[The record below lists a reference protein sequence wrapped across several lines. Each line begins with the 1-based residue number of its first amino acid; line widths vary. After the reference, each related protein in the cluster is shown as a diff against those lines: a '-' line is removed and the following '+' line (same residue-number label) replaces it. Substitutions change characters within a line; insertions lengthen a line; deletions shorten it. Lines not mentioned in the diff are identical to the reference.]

1 MYQITLGIDGMMCGM
16 CESHIND
23 AVRNAFP
30 VKKVSSSH
38 SRGETVILSETAI
51 PEAELRPVIAKT
63 GYELINIKLHFFFLG
78 FFNKFLNIK
87 DADIFSCF
95 IFFTR
100 IVLRAIPITI
110 LTNIGKISSKWMLPI
125 TAYQYFANF

>member
-38 SRGETVILSETAI
+38 GKGQTVILSETEI
-51 PEAELRPVIAKT
+51 SEAELRPVFTKLGYALT
-63 GYELINIKLHFFFLG
+63 GYACVPYEKKGLFH
-78 FFNKFLNIK
+78 
-87 DADIFSCF
+87 
-95 IFFTR
+95 R
-100 IVLRAIPITI
+100 H
-110 LTNIGKISSKWMLPI
+110 
-125 TAYQYFANF
+125 

>member
-1 MYQITLGIDGMMCGM
+1 MFIFSIFFILCFFFFLLFFFFKF
-16 CESHIND
+16 
-23 AVRNAFP
+23 RNLF
-30 VKKVSSSH
+30 V
-38 SRGETVILSETAI
+38 
-51 PEAELRPVIAKT
+51 KT

>member
-38 SRGETVILSETAI
+38 GKGLTVILSEMEI
-51 PEAELRPVIAKT
+51 PEAELRPVIANT
-63 GYELINIKLHFFFLG
+63 GYELTSYACAPYEKKGLFH
-78 FFNKFLNIK
+78 
-87 DADIFSCF
+87 
-95 IFFTR
+95 R
-100 IVLRAIPITI
+100 H
-110 LTNIGKISSKWMLPI
+110 
-125 TAYQYFANF
+125 

>member
-1 MYQITLGIDGMMCGM
+1 MMNLKIEAWEGYPIMVETILKVNGMMCGM

-38 SRGETVILSETAI
+38 GKGQTVILSETEI

-63 GYELINIKLHFFFLG
+63 GYELTSYVCAPYEKKGLFH
-78 FFNKFLNIK
+78 
-87 DADIFSCF
+87 
-95 IFFTR
+95 R
-100 IVLRAIPITI
+100 H
-110 LTNIGKISSKWMLPI
+110 
-125 TAYQYFANF
+125 

>member
-38 SRGETVILSETAI
+38 SKGQTVILSETEI
-51 PEAELRPVIAKT
+51 PEAELKPVIAKT
-63 GYELINIKLHFFFLG
+63 GYELTSTLLLHH
-78 FFNKFLNIK
+78 
-87 DADIFSCF
+87 
-95 IFFTR
+95 R
-100 IVLRAIPITI
+100 QPITVEH
-110 LTNIGKISSKWMLPI
+110 LHRQPPEW
-125 TAYQYFANF
+125 YR

>member
-38 SRGETVILSETAI
+38 GKGQTVILSETEI
-51 PEAELRPVIAKT
+51 PEAELRPVITKT
-63 GYELINIKLHFFFLG
+63 GYELTSYACAPYEKKGLFH
-78 FFNKFLNIK
+78 
-87 DADIFSCF
+87 
-95 IFFTR
+95 R
-100 IVLRAIPITI
+100 H
-110 LTNIGKISSKWMLPI
+110 
-125 TAYQYFANF
+125 